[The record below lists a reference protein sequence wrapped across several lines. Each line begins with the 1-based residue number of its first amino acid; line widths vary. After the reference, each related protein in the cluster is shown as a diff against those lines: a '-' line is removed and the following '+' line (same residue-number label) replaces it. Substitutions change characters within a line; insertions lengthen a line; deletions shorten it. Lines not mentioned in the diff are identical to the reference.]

1 MIAESKLEVEKKLR
15 QLTFISKL
23 DTPDASVEEHK
34 TMRDIYMD
42 IAAWLDEHHIMYCY
56 DQDAHKYVEIE

>member
-1 MIAESKLEVEKKLR
+1 MLDVSTAEVTKKLR

-56 DQDAHKYVEIE
+56 DQGAHKYVEIE